1 MVEPVSPV
9 APLLTGAGILRQNW
23 VDLTF
28 LHWPVDPGRIA
39 HLFPAGTTPDTFD
52 DVSYVGVV
60 AFRMTGTGFGYGPG
74 VLGSFLETNVRLYS
88 VDRTGRRGV
97 VFLSLDTP
105 RLDVV
110 CAARAALGVR
120 YRWARMSYRRHGERH
135 AYTTAVRWPRVR
147 AASRIEV
154 EAGDVLVP
162 GPLEHFLTARWGL
175 HVAHGGRT
183 WYVPNE
189 HPAWSLRSAEL
200 CGFDED
206 GLFASVGLGTLCAG
220 PPAHVAFSDGVP
232 ARFGLPVRAGTPRR
246 SR

>member
-1 MVEPVSPV
+1 VVEPVSPE
-9 APLLTGAGILRQNW
+9 APRLTGARILHQNW

-28 LHWPVDPGRIA
+28 LHWPVELRQIA
-39 HLFPAGTTPDTFD
+39 HLYPAGTEPDTFD
-52 DVSYVGVV
+52 GVSYVGLV

-105 RLDVV
+105 RLDVAL
-110 CAARAALGVR
+110 AARAALGVR
-120 YRWARMSYRRHGERH
+120 YRWARMSYNRDGNRH
-135 AYTTAVRWPRVR
+135 AYTTVVRWPRTR
-147 AASRIEV
+147 ASSRVEV
-154 EAGDVLVP
+154 QTGDVLVP
-162 GPLEHFLTARWGL
+162 GQLEHFLTARWGL

-189 HPAWSLRSAEL
+189 HPAWLLRSAEL
-200 CGFDED
+200 LGFDES
-206 GLFASVGLGTLCAG
+206 GLFTSVGLGGLCDG
-220 PPAHVAFSDGVP
+220 PPVHVAFSDGVP

-246 SR
+246 

>member
-1 MVEPVSPV
+1 M
-9 APLLTGAGILRQNW
+9 TGARILHQNW

-28 LHWPVDPGRIA
+28 LHWPVAPRHIA
-39 HLFPAGTTPDTFD
+39 HLYPAGTEPDSFD
-52 DVSYVGVV
+52 GISYVGLV

-105 RLDVV
+105 RLDVAL
-110 CAARAALGVR
+110 AARAALGVR
-120 YRWARMSYRRHGERH
+120 YRWARMSYRRDGNRH
-135 AYTTAVRWPRVR
+135 AYTTVVRWPRTR
-147 AASRIEV
+147 ASSRIEV

-162 GPLEHFLTARWGL
+162 GRLEHFLTARWGL

-183 WYVPNE
+183 WFVPNE

-200 CGFDED
+200 IDFDES
-206 GLFASVGLGTLCAG
+206 GLFDSVGLGGLCDG
-220 PPAHVAFSDGVP
+220 PPVHVAFSDGLP
-232 ARFGLPVRAGTPRR
+232 ARFGLPVRAGTRR
-246 SR
+246 R

>member
-1 MVEPVSPV
+1 MVEPVSPE
-9 APLLTGAGILRQNW
+9 APRLTGARILHQNW

-28 LHWPVDPGRIA
+28 LHWPVAPRHIA
-39 HLFPAGTTPDTFD
+39 HLYPAGTEPDSFD
-52 DVSYVGVV
+52 GISYVGLV

-105 RLDVV
+105 RLDVAL
-110 CAARAALGVR
+110 AARAALGVR
-120 YRWARMSYRRHGERH
+120 YRWARMSYRRDGNRH
-135 AYTTAVRWPRVR
+135 AYTTVVRWPRTR
-147 AASRIEV
+147 ASSRIEV

-162 GPLEHFLTARWGL
+162 GRLEHFLTARWGL

-183 WYVPNE
+183 WFVPNE

-200 CGFDED
+200 IDFDEL
-206 GLFASVGLGTLCAG
+206 GLFDSVGLGGRCDG
-220 PPAHVAFSDGVP
+220 PPVHVAFSDGLP

-246 SR
+246 

>member
-1 MVEPVSPV
+1 MVEPVSPE
-9 APLLTGAGILRQNW
+9 APALTGVRILHQSW

-28 LHWPVDPGRIA
+28 LHWPVDPRRIA
-39 HLFPAGTTPDTFD
+39 HLYPEGTEPDTFEGL
-52 DVSYVGVV
+52 SYVGLV

-110 CAARAALGVR
+110 LAARAALGVR
-120 YRWARMSYRRHGERH
+120 YRWARMSYHRLGDRHM
-135 AYTTAVRWPRVR
+135 YTTTVRWPRSR
-147 AASRIEV
+147 ASSRIEV
-154 EAGDVLVP
+154 EAGDVLEP
-162 GPLEHFLTARWGL
+162 RPLEHFLTARWGL

-200 CGFDED
+200 LGFEES
-206 GLFASVGLGTLCAG
+206 GLFGSVGLGDLCDG

-232 ARFGLPVRAGTPRR
+232 ARFGAPVRARTPRR
-246 SR
+246 

>member
-9 APLLTGAGILRQNW
+9 APVLTGARILRQNW

-28 LHWPVDPGRIA
+28 LHWPVAPGRIA
-39 HLFPAGTTPDTFD
+39 HLFPAGTAPDTFD
-52 DVSYVGVV
+52 GVSYVGVV
-60 AFRMTGTGFGYGPG
+60 AFRMTGTGFGHGPG
-74 VLGSFLETNVRLYS
+74 LLGSFLETNVRLYS

-105 RLDVV
+105 RVDVV
-110 CAARAALGVR
+110 LAARAALGVR
-120 YRWARMSYRRHGERH
+120 YRWARMSYHRAGDRHV
-135 AYTTAVRWPRVR
+135 YTTAVRWPRSR
-147 AASRIEV
+147 ARSRIEV
-154 EAGDVLVP
+154 EAGELLTP
-162 GPLEHFLTARWGL
+162 GRLDHFLTARWGL
-175 HVAHGGRT
+175 HVAHAGRT

-200 CGFDED
+200 LGFDES
-206 GLFASVGLGTLCAG
+206 GLFASVGLDGLCDG

-232 ARFGLPVRAGTPRR
+232 ARFGWPLRVGTPHR

>member
-1 MVEPVSPV
+1 MVEPVSPE
-9 APLLTGAGILRQNW
+9 APRLTGARILHQNW
-23 VDLTF
+23 VDLSF
-28 LHWPVDPGRIA
+28 LHWPVAPRQIA
-39 HLFPAGTTPDTFD
+39 HLYPAGTEPDSFD
-52 DVSYVGVV
+52 GISYVGLV

-105 RLDVV
+105 RLDVAL
-110 CAARAALGVR
+110 AARVALGVR
-120 YRWARMSYRRHGERH
+120 YRWARMSYRRDGNRH
-135 AYTTAVRWPRVR
+135 AYTTVVRWPRTR
-147 AASRIEV
+147 ASSRIEV

-162 GPLEHFLTARWGL
+162 GRLEHFLTARWGL

-183 WYVPNE
+183 WFVPNE

-200 CGFDED
+200 IDFDES
-206 GLFASVGLGTLCAG
+206 GLFDSVGLGGLCDG
-220 PPAHVAFSDGVP
+220 PPVHVAFSDGLP

-246 SR
+246 

>member
-1 MVEPVSPV
+1 MSEPVSPE
-9 APLLTGAGILRQNW
+9 APGLTGARILRQNW
-23 VDLTF
+23 VDLAF

-39 HLFPAGTTPDTFD
+39 HLYPDGTEPDTLD
-52 DVSYVGVV
+52 GLTYVGLV

-88 VDRTGRRGV
+88 ADRTGRRGV

-110 CAARAALGVR
+110 LAARAALGIR
-120 YRWARMSYRRHGERH
+120 YRWARMSYGRTGDRHT
-135 AYTTAVRWPRVR
+135 YTTAVRWPRTR
-147 AASRIEV
+147 ASSRIEV
-154 EAGDVLVP
+154 RAGDILVP
-162 GPLEHFLTARWGL
+162 GPLEHFLSARWGL

-200 CGFDED
+200 IGFEES
-206 GLFASVGLGTLCAG
+206 GLFGSVGLGDVCAG
-220 PPAHVAFSDGVP
+220 PPVHVMFSDGVP
-232 ARFGLPVRAGTPRR
+232 ARFGIPWRAGTARR
-246 SR
+246 

>member
-1 MVEPVSPV
+1 MVEPVSPE
-9 APLLTGAGILRQNW
+9 APRLTGARILHQNW

-28 LHWPVDPGRIA
+28 LHWPVAPRHIA
-39 HLFPAGTTPDTFD
+39 HLYPAGTEPDSFD
-52 DVSYVGVV
+52 GISYVGLV
-60 AFRMTGTGFGYGPG
+60 AFRMTGTGFGHGPG

-105 RLDVV
+105 RLDVAL
-110 CAARAALGVR
+110 AARAALGVR
-120 YRWARMSYRRHGERH
+120 YRWARMSYRRDGNRH
-135 AYTTAVRWPRVR
+135 AYTTVVRWPRTR
-147 AASRIEV
+147 ASSRIEV

-162 GPLEHFLTARWGL
+162 GRLEHFLTARWGL

-183 WYVPNE
+183 WFVPNE

-200 CGFDED
+200 IDFDES
-206 GLFASVGLGTLCAG
+206 GLFDSVGLGGLCDG
-220 PPAHVAFSDGVP
+220 PPVHVAFSDGLP

-246 SR
+246 

>member
-9 APLLTGAGILRQNW
+9 APALTGVRILHQSW

-28 LHWPVDPGRIA
+28 LHWSVDPRRIA
-39 HLFPAGTTPDTFD
+39 HLYPEGTEPDTFEGLG
-52 DVSYVGVV
+52 YVGLV

-105 RLDVV
+105 RLDIVL
-110 CAARAALGVR
+110 AARAVLGVR
-120 YRWARMSYRRHGERH
+120 YRWARMSYRRDQNRH
-135 AYTTAVRWPRVR
+135 AYTTAVRWPRTR
-147 AASRIEV
+147 ASNRIEV
-154 EAGDVLVP
+154 AAGDVLVP

-175 HVAHGGRT
+175 HVAHGRRT

-189 HPAWSLRSAEL
+189 HPAWSLRSAQL
-200 CGFDED
+200 LGFEES
-206 GLFASVGLGTLCAG
+206 GLFASVGLGDLCAG
-220 PPAHVAFSDGVP
+220 PPVHVAFSDGVP
-232 ARFGLPVRAGTPRR
+232 ARFGAPVRAGVPRR
-246 SR
+246 